1 MNDNPLYEMFSM
13 SGGSLHTEE
22 WNWEELKNA
31 QKIME
36 VDIFRAV
43 NNLRPK
49 DVHPID

>member
-13 SGGSLHTEE
+13 SGGSFTEE
-22 WNWEELKNA
+22 WNWEGLIKA
-31 QKIME
+31 QKTME

-43 NNLRPK
+43 NNLHPK

>member
-1 MNDNPLYEMFSM
+1 MFSM

-22 WNWEELKNA
+22 WNWAELKKA

>member
-1 MNDNPLYEMFSM
+1 MFSM

-22 WNWEELKNA
+22 WMAELIKA

-43 NNLRPK
+43 NNLHPK